1 MMESPTFDI
10 LKELLGKESLE
21 QGLQQGFHRA
31 LIDVLRI
38 KFDLSFGSLINAID
52 DVDDAEVLSALHRHA
67 LRSNSIEEFEKKMK
81 LMREG

>member
-1 MMESPTFDI
+1 MRSSAYEI
-10 LKELLGKESLE
+10 LEKEGFQAGLL
-21 QGLQQGFHRA
+21 QGFHRA

-38 KFDLSFGSLINAID
+38 KFDLSFGSLINAIN
-52 DVDDAEVLSALHRHA
+52 DVDDAEVMSALHRHA

>member
-1 MMESPTFDI
+1 MRSSAYEI
-10 LKELLGKESLE
+10 LEKKGF
-21 QGLQQGFHRA
+21 QAGLQQGFHRA